1 MKTVFTEN
9 VTFGKD
15 WKKAR
20 EKSMWIFGETHSKQ
34 GNNKCKDHEAECLK
48 EQSS

>member
-9 VTFGKD
+9 VTFGKY

-20 EKSMWIFGETHSKQ
+20 EKSMWIFGEKHSKQ
-34 GNNKCKDHEAECLK
+34 GKSKCKDHEAECLK